1 MHFLDYSII
10 AAYLIVLVGK
20 SLFLAKKAAG
30 GSDDYFLAGK
40 KMPWWA
46 LGASGM
52 SSNLDAA
59 GTMTI
64 IALIYTYGLH
74 GFFIEMRGGV
84 VLPIAVFLA
93 FMGKWHQRSNV
104 VTTGEWMH
112 LRFGTAAAGKAARF
126 TAALTYLIITVGM
139 VVFFVAAAGKF
150 LAAFLP
156 FTEVQCQVGM
166 ALAALT
172 YTMISGLYGVIW
184 TDVVQA
190 GLIGF
195 AAVYIAVLA
204 TGYVTPELMEQWPGA
219 QYNSAIPV
227 LNEGLFTGD
236 TSEIEWIQDHR
247 NPQGIAHPYRNGEG
261 LLWSESYSP
270 FILFLLFWIGKGLLE
285 GLGGSGGSAYMAQ
298 RFYASQDVPTVKKLC
313 MLWTVLFAFRWPMV
327 LGFAILAI
335 HLGIGES
342 NPEDILTGV
351 LLDPDLFPVGIR
363 GLLVTAIFA
372 ASMSTFDSTI
382 NAGASYVV
390 RDIYVP
396 LASHKGDGPHCGQC
410 GYDLAGSS
418 EAAACPECGAALPE
432 HRTTRREPSE
442 KSQVLV
448 GYLASGLIVAAG
460 LTLALLFAEGVV
472 DVWVTIVIQLFPAF
486 LIPFA
491 LRWFWARFNGW
502 GFTAGV
508 FTGFA
513 AAFGLTFLGSPP
525 ELADAPAYSSMA
537 MHGPSMISQWCYN
550 FAPFIQN
557 GQWTDVAILG
567 FVGLCSLV
575 GCLAGTFATS
585 PVDDKTLYAF
595 YQQIR
600 PLGRWPR
607 AWKQPDRAE
616 HRGDVLRLVVAVVWQ
631 VSTFL
636 LPMTLMLRM
645 WTAGMILAVVWMVTG
660 FLLLRDAQNAGRD
673 AALNV

>member
-1 MHFLDYSII
+1 MAFLDYGII
-10 AAYLIVLVGK
+10 AAYLLILIGK
-20 SLFLAKKAAG
+20 SFLLAKRAAK
-30 GSDDYFLAGK
+30 GSESYFLAGK

-112 LRFGTAAAGKAARF
+112 LRFGTGGAGKAARF
-126 TAALTYLIITVGM
+126 TAAATYLVITVGM
-139 VVFFVAAAGKF
+139 VVFFLAAAGKF

-156 FTEVQCQVGM
+156 YDQTTCAVAM
-166 ALAALT
+166 AVVALL
-172 YTMISGLYGVIW
+172 YTMVSGLYGVIW

-195 AAVYIAVLA
+195 AAIYVAVLA
-204 TGYVTPELMEQWPGA
+204 AGYVTPELLEQWPGA
-219 QYNSAIPV
+219 RYNSAVPV
-227 LNEGLFTGD
+227 MNQGLEHVVTGD
-236 TSEIEWIQDHR
+236 K
-247 NPQGIAHPYRNGEG
+247 GEG
-261 LLWSESYSP
+261 DAGRGLIQISTESYSP
-270 FILFLLFWIGKGLLE
+270 FLLFLCFWIGKGLLE

-298 RFYASQDVPTVKKLC
+298 RFYASQDIPTVKKLC
-313 MLWTVLFAFRWPMV
+313 MLWTVLFSFRWPMV

-335 HLGIGES
+335 HLGLGRS
-342 NPEDILTGV
+342 NPEEILTGV
-351 LLDPDLFPVGIR
+351 LLSDLFPVGIR

-390 RDIYVP
+390 RDIVRP
-396 LASHKGDGPHCGQC
+396 LSPTVSDKA
-410 GYDLAGSS
+410 
-418 EAAACPECGAALPE
+418 
-432 HRTTRREPSE
+432 
-442 KSQVLV
+442 QVLW
-448 GYLASGLIVAAG
+448 GYLASAAIVAAG
-460 LTLALLFAEGVV
+460 LTLALLFADGVV

-502 GFTAGV
+502 GFTLGV
-508 FTGFA
+508 ATGFL
-513 AAFGLTFLGSPP
+513 AAFAWTFIDGPATLGFG
-525 ELADAPAYSSMA
+525 EHL
-537 MHGPSMISQWCYN
+537 GVIV
-550 FAPFIQN
+550 QN
-557 GQWTDVAILG
+557 NAFTDVAILG
-567 FVGLCSLV
+567 SVGLASLL
-575 GCLAGTFATS
+575 GCLLGTYATAA
-585 PVDDKTLYAF
+585 VDRETLSSF

-600 PLGRWPR
+600 PLGLWPK
-607 AWKQPDRAE
+607 AWKQPDTAE
-616 HRGDVLRLVVAVVWQ
+616 HRGDLLRLVLAVVWQ

-636 LPMTLMLRM
+636 LPMTLMLRL
-645 WTAGMILAVVWMVTG
+645 WTAGAVLGIIFAVTG
-660 FLLLRDAQNAGRD
+660 IILLQDARKPD
-673 AALNV
+673 VSPAASP